1 MEWKLDARAGKSGLI
16 GPFKMSTESTKAA
29 LFETRYRNALTAYVQ
44 QEMEDALMD
53 ALELGRKALAEGQ
66 GLLDLIA
73 IHHTLLASLIEQ
85 SSNGADIQ
93 RRVARARDFLTQAT
107 APFEMHRGWHEMAS
121 ERVQAARELERLN
134 RELQKRAAELEA
146 SNKELESFAYSVSH
160 DLRAPL
166 RHVAAYTELLQEQ
179 ASSSLDDKSRRYVQ
193 TILESAKRMGN
204 LIGRSAGVLKT
215 RAS

>member
-1 MEWKLDARAGKSGLI
+1 
-16 GPFKMSTESTKAA
+16 MSTESTKAA

-44 QEMEDALMD
+44 QEMEDALME
-53 ALELGRKALAEGQ
+53 AFELGRKALAEGQ
-66 GLLDLIA
+66 GLLDLVA

-93 RRVARARDFLTQAT
+93 RHVARAGEFLTQAA
-107 APFEMHRGWHEMAS
+107 APFEMAHRGWHEMAS
-121 ERVQAARELERLN
+121 ERVQAARELEQLN

-166 RHVAAYTELLQEQ
+166 RHVAAYSELLQKQ
-179 ASSSLDDKSRRYVQ
+179 ASSPRVAGTY
-193 TILESAKRMGN
+193 KRF
-204 LIGRSAGVLKT
+204 SSQPKEWVT
-215 RAS
+215 

>member
-1 MEWKLDARAGKSGLI
+1 
-16 GPFKMSTESTKAA
+16 MSTESTKAA

-44 QEMEDALMD
+44 QEMEDALME
-53 ALELGRKALAEGQ
+53 AFELGRKALAEGQ
-66 GLLDLIA
+66 GLLDLVA

-93 RRVARARDFLTQAT
+93 RHVARAGEFLTQAA
-107 APFEMHRGWHEMAS
+107 APFEMAHRGWHEMAS
-121 ERVQAARELERLN
+121 ERAQAARELEQLN

-166 RHVAAYTELLQEQ
+166 RHVAAYSELLQKQ
-179 ASSSLDDKSRRYVQ
+179 ASPSLDDKSRRYVQ

-204 LIGRSAGVLKT
+204 LIDDLLAFSSITVAL
-215 RAS
+215 SEDF